1 MIGHVQGMKIR
12 TASIAAALFVS
23 TCPAPAQTPA
33 TTGLEAWK
41 AVVGN
46 TIVGKTPTGEALVEF
61 FAPDGVAK
69 NKIAGKAGEG
79 AWTLR
84 GAKLCTDY
92 SDDDDDEEDGD
103 AKDDESGDDEEADC
117 YGLSVQGD
125 RLTLT
130 DEAGK
135 AREFNILP
143 GNPEKL

>member
-1 MIGHVQGMKIR
+1 MTLR
-12 TASIAAALFVS
+12 TALLAAVLFVPFG
-23 TCPAPAQTPA
+23 PAVAQTPA
-33 TTGLEAWK
+33 ATGLEAWK

-46 TIVGKTPTGEALVEF
+46 TIVGKTPTGEALVEY
-61 FAPDGVAK
+61 FAPDGVAR
-69 NKIAGKAGEG
+69 NRIDGKAGEG

-92 SDDDDDEEDGD
+92 SDDDDEEDGD
-103 AKDDESGDDEEADC
+103 AGDEDSGDDEEADC
-117 YGLSVQGD
+117 FGLSLQGD

-135 AREFNILP
+135 AREVSVLP

>member
-1 MIGHVQGMKIR
+1 MTLR
-12 TASIAAALFVS
+12 TALLAVALIVPFG
-23 TCPAPAQTPA
+23 PAVAQTPA
-33 TTGLEAWK
+33 ATGLEAWK

-46 TIVGKTPTGEALVEF
+46 TIVGRTPSGEALVEY

-69 NKIAGKAGEG
+69 NRIGGTPGEG

-84 GAKLCTDY
+84 GAKVCTDY
-92 SDDDDDEEDGD
+92 SEGDDEEGGD
-103 AKDDESGDDEEADC
+103 AGDEDSDDEEEADC
-117 YGLSVQGD
+117 YGLSLQGD